1 MLHLTGLPVIS
12 QTSRQCPCEP
22 SPPLGGLEE
31 NCSAIGT
38 ALSLIKFRDHRSIK
52 NIWEEQT
59 LCRGMFGQAKASFLV
74 SNPREQRIC
83 TIGEA
88 FRVLKSRIFQASW
101 REYLNKLM
109 EGVFKQSQVKLARD
123 TAK

>member
-1 MLHLTGLPVIS
+1 MKHGS
-12 QTSRQCPCEP
+12 SF
-22 SPPLGGLEE
+22 
-31 NCSAIGT
+31 CSAIGT
-38 ALSLIKFRDHRSIK
+38 ALPLIKLRDHRSIK

-88 FRVLKSRIFQASW
+88 FRVLKSRIFQARHANPGAERGTPRW
-101 REYLNKLM
+101 NVLGIPILGMDGRRGEK
-109 EGVFKQSQVKLARD
+109 GCCRARD
-123 TAK
+123 D